1 MKKLLITLLTAWV
14 STAALATQP
23 IIINQ
28 PDGGQ
33 TVCIVQGSYITCY

>member
-1 MKKLLITLLTAWV
+1 MKKLLITLLLV
-14 STAALATQP
+14 GSIIPALASQP